1 MEEVQYRSTK
11 QRPDPFL
18 EFVLAWL
25 RRNPPRNVPREAVV
39 TWDSGQFHQQ
49 DGKLIA
55 MIDVELGHIGDPM
68 MDLAAFRMRDTVL
81 HYGDIAELYA
91 DYEAFTGRPV
101 ALHAISRASC
111 RERGCHNV

>member
-68 MDLAAFRMRDTVL
+68 MDLAARSEEHTSELQSLMRTSYAVFCL
-81 HYGDIAELYA
+81 KKKNQQTNKTSNKLKNNLNKTILY
-91 DYEAFTGRPV
+91 
-101 ALHAISRASC
+101 
-111 RERGCHNV
+111 